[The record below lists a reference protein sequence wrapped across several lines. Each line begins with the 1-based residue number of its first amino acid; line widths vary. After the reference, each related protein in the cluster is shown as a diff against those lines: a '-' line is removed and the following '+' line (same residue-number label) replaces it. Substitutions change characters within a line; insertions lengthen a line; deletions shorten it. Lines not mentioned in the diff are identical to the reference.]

1 MMPNDA
7 LSQITE
13 KYKWRGLDQFDPTE
27 FEDYEEGGVGLNDNS
42 LGLEYQLWTF
52 SYIDKTAYA
61 NAPNQQ
67 APSLLFTIA
76 NDLQEINGC
85 FDQNMAP
92 FIAYKAANQYH
103 YWWYDTVT
111 AKYIFTDLPS
121 GVDSC
126 KCTLDD
132 KRIFNSP
139 NSDILLFYTN
149 NNNLYMRRQR
159 DRYQNEMLLKIGVGG
174 KLVKVGMNGIE
185 RLQFKML
192 TTQ

>member
-1 MMPNDA
+1 MMPNGV
-7 LSQITE
+7 LSQVTE
-13 KYKWRGLDQFDPTE
+13 KYAWRGIDQSDPTQY
-27 FEDYEEGGVGLNDNS
+27 EDYEAGGVDLNNNS

-52 SYIDKTAYA
+52 SFVLVSAYVT
-61 NAPNQQ
+61 APNQSE
-67 APSLLFTIA
+67 PNLLFSISS
-76 NDLQEINGC
+76 NIQEIKGC

-92 FIAYKAANQYH
+92 FAAYKSADQYH

-111 AKYIFTDLPS
+111 AGYIFSDLPN
-121 GVDSC
+121 GVNSVA
-126 KCTLDD
+126 CTLDD
-132 KRIFNSP
+132 KRQFNST

-159 DRYQNEMLLKIGVGG
+159 DRYQNELLLKSGVGG

-192 TTQ
+192 TT